1 MSFGRSGFFFWLV
14 PIPRLSAMADRNVPP
29 PAVQSIPHSRR
40 DAIGRR
46 GFLKA
51 VGAGAGAAIGAAGA
65 TTAAREASARASAVH
80 ARQSPDVVVVGAG
93 AFGMWT
99 ALHLQRL
106 GARVQV
112 VDAYGA
118 GNSRQTSG
126 GETRGV
132 RTSYGDRP
140 HGRQWSGWAQRATGR
155 WLAWDEA
162 GRDRLLP
169 RLFFQTGD
177 LILREA
183 VNPYLTE
190 TRAHWDALGTPYEV
204 LAPAEVAYRWP
215 WIRFANLGVALY
227 EPGAGVVRARRA
239 IESVAR
245 VFEDEGGAI
254 RVDRAAFGARTGRRL
269 ANVRLASG
277 DTLSADTIVFACG
290 PWFPKV
296 LPDLMGR
303 RIRISMGH
311 VFYFAV
317 PPGDTRFTYPFMPS
331 YGVPGCTGWPALPPD
346 HRGFRV
352 RTGGRPPDDPD
363 TSDRW
368 IAPEYHERP
377 RAILTRHFP
386 DLAGAPINETRA
398 CHYESSV
405 DSNFIIDVH
414 PELDNVWLAGGGS
427 AEAFKFGPVLGDYIA
442 HRLLGDDREP
452 ELADGFRLK
461 DEEFGA

>member
-1 MSFGRSGFFFWLV
+1 MSS
-14 PIPRLSAMADRNVPP
+14 
-29 PAVQSIPHSRR
+29 PARTTVAKPGPAASV
-40 DAIGRR
+40 GRR
-46 GFLKA
+46 RFLQA
-51 VGAGAGAAIGAAGA
+51 LGVATGAAGA
-65 TTAAREASARASAVH
+65 AGGSRPARAAARRAHAVRTQ
-80 ARQSPDVVVVGAG
+80 ASPDVAVVGAG
-93 AFGMWT
+93 TFGLWT

-106 GARVQV
+106 GARVTV

-140 HGRQWSGWAQRATGR
+140 HGAQWTGWAQRAVER
-155 WLAWDEA
+155 WLAWDET

-183 VNPYLTE
+183 DNRYLIE
-190 TRAHWDALGTPYEV
+190 TRRHWDALGTPYEV
-204 LAPAEVAYRWP
+204 LSPDEVAYRWP
-215 WIRFANLGVALY
+215 WIRFDNLGIALH

-239 IESVAR
+239 VESAAR
-245 VFEDEGGAI
+245 VFEEEGGAI
-254 RVDRAAFGARTGRRL
+254 RIERAVFDAPAGRSL
-269 ANVRLASG
+269 AALPLASG
-277 DTLSADTIVFACG
+277 DTLSAGTFVLACG

-296 LPDLMGR
+296 LPELLGR
-303 RIRISMGH
+303 RIRIAMGH

-317 PPGDTRFTYPFMPS
+317 PPGDTRFSFPHMPS

-352 RTGGRPPDDPD
+352 RTGGRAPEDPD
-363 TSDRW
+363 LSDRW

-377 RAILTRHFP
+377 RDVLRRHFP
-386 DLAGAPINETRA
+386 ALAEAPLNETRA

-405 DSNFIIDVH
+405 DANFIVDTH
-414 PELDNVWLAGGGS
+414 PDIDNVWLAGGGS
-427 AEAFKFGPVLGDYIA
+427 AEAFKFGPVLGEYIA
-442 HRLLGDDREP
+442 HRVLGDDREP

-461 DEEFGA
+461 AAEFEAR

>member
-1 MSFGRSGFFFWLV
+1 MAASERKSPRQAARSPAPAGRGPL
-14 PIPRLSAMADRNVPP
+14 
-29 PAVQSIPHSRR
+29 
-40 DAIGRR
+40 GRR

-51 VGAGAGAAIGAAGA
+51 VGAGAGAVVGASGSTHGA
-65 TTAAREASARASAVH
+65 QDAAAERPGRPRSNAVP
-80 ARQSPDVVVVGAG
+80 AQRSPDVVVVGAG
-93 AFGMWT
+93 TFGMWT

-106 GARVQV
+106 GARVRV

-140 HGRQWSGWAQRATGR
+140 HGRQWSGWAQRAVER
-155 WLAWDEA
+155 WIAWDEE

-169 RLFFQTGD
+169 RLFFRTGD
-177 LILREA
+177 LILRAE
-183 VNPYLTE
+183 VNRYLTE
-190 TRAHWDALGTPYEV
+190 TQAHWNALGTPYEV
-204 LAPAEVAYRWP
+204 LGPDEVAYRWP
-215 WIRFANLGVALY
+215 WIRYDGLGVALY

-239 IESVAR
+239 IESAAR
-245 VFEDEGGAI
+245 VFEDEGGVI
-254 RVDRAAFGARTGRRL
+254 RIDRAGLGERAGRRL
-269 ANVRLASG
+269 ANVRLESG
-277 DTLSADTIVFACG
+277 GTLSADTVVLACG

-296 LPDLMGR
+296 LPGLLGR
-303 RIRISMGH
+303 RIRTSMGH

-317 PPGDTRFTYPFMPS
+317 PPGDDRFSYPFMPS

-352 RTGGRPPDDPD
+352 RTGGRPPEDPD

-368 IAPEYHERP
+368 IAPEHHERP
-377 RAILTRHFP
+377 RDVLRRHFP
-386 DLAGAPINETRA
+386 ALAGAPINETRA

-405 DSNFIIDVH
+405 DGNFIIDVH

-427 AEAFKFGPVLGDYIA
+427 AEAFKFGPVLGEYVA
-442 HRLLGDDREP
+442 HRALGDDREP
-452 ELADGFRLK
+452 ELAAGFRLK
-461 DEEFGA
+461 DAEFGA

>member
-1 MSFGRSGFFFWLV
+1 MAASERKPPRQPVRFPVRAGREPL
-14 PIPRLSAMADRNVPP
+14 
-29 PAVQSIPHSRR
+29 
-40 DAIGRR
+40 GRR
-46 GFLKA
+46 SFLKT
-51 VGAGAGAAIGAAGA
+51 VGASAGAVIGASGPAHGA
-65 TTAAREASARASAVH
+65 HDAAAERPGRPRSNAVH
-80 ARQSPDVVVVGAG
+80 AQRSPDVIVVGAG
-93 AFGMWT
+93 TFGTWT

-106 GARVQV
+106 GARVRI

-140 HGRQWSGWAQRATGR
+140 HGRQWSGWAQRAVER
-155 WLAWDEA
+155 WIAWDEE

-169 RLFFQTGD
+169 RLFFRTGD
-177 LILREA
+177 LILRVA
-183 VNPYLTE
+183 VNRYLTE
-190 TRAHWDALGTPYEV
+190 TQAHWDALGTSYEV
-204 LAPAEVAYRWP
+204 LGPDEVAYRWP
-215 WIRFANLGVALY
+215 WIRYEDLGVALY

-239 IESVAR
+239 IESAAR
-245 VFEDEGGAI
+245 VFEDEGGVI
-254 RVDRAAFGARTGRRL
+254 RIDRVGLGARAGRRL
-269 ANVRLASG
+269 ANVRLGSG
-277 DTLSADTIVFACG
+277 GTLSADTIVLACG

-296 LPDLMGR
+296 LPDLLGR
-303 RIRISMGH
+303 RIRTSMGH

-317 PPGDTRFTYPFMPS
+317 PPGDDRFSYPFMPS

-352 RTGGRPPDDPD
+352 RTGGRPPEDPD

-368 IAPEYHERP
+368 IGPEHHERP
-377 RAILTRHFP
+377 RDVLRRHFP

-405 DSNFIIDVH
+405 DGNFIIDVH

-427 AEAFKFGPVLGDYIA
+427 AEAFKFGPVLGEYVA
-442 HRLLGDDREP
+442 RRVLGDDREP
-452 ELADGFRLK
+452 ELAAGFRLK
-461 DEEFGA
+461 DAEFGA